1 MKFKESNKQK
11 FYMRNVY
18 INQIMKPQIQNNLNY
33 AYFENSAGIP
43 EYCNNK
49 NISQN
54 QKNIFFN
61 NKPMKTLYQNCYPN
75 QAKVNKVKKGTFS
88 HQKNNKENEN
98 NFYENQIDELN
109 EENLF
114 RRNTNNKMSM
124 IDNHINERSFSENKT
139 KNFNKTYTF
148 LKKKEKNNNDLSYLR
163 VNPSNKNTKL
173 IKHVSKNK
181 EINDNNI
188 NTNNNNNKIYPNQ
201 IRESTYR
208 ASNNENI
215 SSRNT
220 NSNSSLKSAIN
231 SKKSWYDERNKKQ
244 NFMTGKSTYFSEFNK
259 NSINQLNKIVN
270 ENNACT
276 TSPNSNNNSKINE
289 NINIKY
295 ANKNFSGKPLIKSYK
310 NFEQYIS
317 CYKSVDKNQTRNYNN
332 NIKYKNYMNNC
343 NYNSPMRQSNEY
355 KNCENISTLNSP
367 SVPSYSS
374 IIEDNN
380 INNSKNYV
388 WIKKNIKNN
397 KLSSNID
404 KNYQY
409 NYYKKPNINKDILIN
424 QNLINFAND
433 ITNINPYLYNTEI
446 IYPQFINK
454 ENKIYIEKDIFEQSA
469 TIIQAAFRG
478 YIIKRKF
485 DIFYNNYKYYY
496 GKGLEIL
503 ELIINY
509 FFKKSINIIEE
520 KQKFFNYLISLRKS
534 KRFNKNRNK
543 NKNKIS
549 QKPKSYKNFKMF
561 NAPFSPTT
569 KSGLG
574 INKFYQDLF
583 LHKEIGERFNIIKQN
598 NKEKELEL
606 KYKEKLD
613 GINLKMNKLV
623 KENNILKDINQKNII
638 KESKF
643 REMSKDNKKKDD
655 IINIITNDNKTL
667 ARKLK
672 IIQDKFNK
680 LQIQNQDYI
689 NYNSENEILSNNINI
704 NKYHEIDL
712 FEEYR
717 NLYLSFL
724 IHKNNEKYYISV
736 LRKYLY
742 KFRDNVYNINK
753 TNEILKEQ
761 KLKNIINTT
770 KNKESL
776 HLYQNFIKFNYK
788 GKICEKDTENKNN
801 IIKYKLLNIFK
812 NKEKSY
818 KYNLRTYFH
827 KFYYKGIIANT
838 KEKGGNIINIK
849 KENYKK
855 ICKLLLLIQKGKEK
869 YLNNIKREYFIKWH
883 LYTKVLALKGLIN
896 DRRKKKKL
904 KQKLKK
910 KNENEANNKYLNNN
924 NILHFGKS
932 NIYILNKNKEKEL
945 LISLDEKNQ
954 NLLTNNEN
962 INNDN
967 KIDNVIKATEKLGEI
982 FYKAAKKHKLL
993 DNTYESKEKS
1003 KNEIKEN
1010 NNNKDNNN
1018 DIEEDEDSGDSFG
1031 L

>member
-1 MKFKESNKQK
+1 MKFKESSKQK

-33 AYFENSAGIP
+33 AYFENPAGI
-43 EYCNNK
+43 EKYCNNK
-49 NISQN
+49 NIGMN

-61 NKPMKTLYQNCYPN
+61 NKPRKTLYQNCYPN
-75 QAKVNKVKKGTFS
+75 QTKVNKAKKGTFS
-88 HQKNNKENEN
+88 QRKANKENKE
-98 NFYENQIDELN
+98 NFYENQIDEFN

-114 RRNTNNKMSM
+114 KRNTNNKISM
-124 IDNHINERSFSENKT
+124 VDNHFNERSFSENKS

-148 LKKKEKNNNDLSYLR
+148 LKKKEKTNNDISYLR
-163 VNPSNKNTKL
+163 VNPLNKNSKL
-173 IKHVSKNK
+173 IKHES
-181 EINDNNI
+181 NDNKS
-188 NTNNNNNKIYPNQ
+188 NNHKIYPNQ
-201 IRESTYR
+201 KRESTYK

-220 NSNSSLKSAIN
+220 NSNSSLKSVMN

-244 NFMTGKSTYFSEFNK
+244 NFITGKNTYFSELNK
-259 NSINQLNKIVN
+259 NSINQLNKIIN
-270 ENNACT
+270 ENNVCT

-289 NINIKY
+289 NRKIKY
-295 ANKNFSGKPLIKSYK
+295 SNKNFSGKAQIKSYK
-310 NFEQYIS
+310 RYEQYIS
-317 CYKSVDKNQTRNYNN
+317 CYKSVDKNQTRNN
-332 NIKYKNYMNNC
+332 NINYKNNMNNC
-343 NYNSPMRQSNEY
+343 NYNSPLRQ
-355 KNCENISTLNSP
+355 KNDFKNFENISTLNSP

-397 KLSSNID
+397 KLSNNID

-409 NYYKKPNINKDILIN
+409 NYYKKPNINKENILN

-433 ITNINPYLYNTEI
+433 ITNINSYLYNTEI

-454 ENKIYIEKDIFEQSA
+454 DNKSYIEKDIFEQSA
-469 TIIQAAFRG
+469 IIIQAAFRG

-520 KQKFFNYLISLRKS
+520 KQKFFNYLMSLRMS
-534 KRFNKNRNK
+534 KKYNKNRNNK
-543 NKNKIS
+543 NRNKIS

-561 NAPFSPTT
+561 NAPFSPAT

-574 INKFYQDLF
+574 NNKIYQDLF

-598 NKEKELEL
+598 NKEKEMEL
-606 KYKEKLD
+606 RYKEKLD
-613 GINLKMNKLV
+613 GINLKMNKLM

-689 NYNSENEILSNNINI
+689 NYNSENEQLNCNT

-717 NLYLSFL
+717 NLYLSF
-724 IHKNNEKYYISV
+724 IIYKNHEKYYLSV

-742 KFRDNVYNINK
+742 KFRDNACNIYK

-761 KLKNIINTT
+761 KLKYIINNN
-770 KNKESL
+770 KKKESL

-788 GKICEKDTENKNN
+788 SKLCQRDIENKNN
-801 IIKYKLLNIFK
+801 ILKYKLLNIFN
-812 NKEKSY
+812 NKEKSD

-838 KEKGGNIINIK
+838 KRKSGNIICVK
-849 KENYKK
+849 KDNYKQL
-855 ICKLLLLIQKGKEK
+855 CKLLLLMQKNNDRYFK
-869 YLNNIKREYFIKWH
+869 NIKREYFIKWH

-896 DRRKKKKL
+896 DRRKKKRQ

-924 NILHFGKS
+924 KILHFGKS

-945 LISLDEKNQ
+945 LISLDENNQ
-954 NLLTNNEN
+954 NILTNNEN
-962 INNDN
+962 INNDD
-967 KIDNVIKATEKLGEI
+967 KINNVIKATEKLGEL
-982 FYKAAKKHKLL
+982 FYKAAKKKNLL
-993 DNTYESKEKS
+993 DKS
-1003 KNEIKEN
+1003 KIKDEES
-1010 NNNKDNNN
+1010 NNKDNIDNNN
-1018 DIEEDEDSGDSFG
+1018 DVEEEEDSGDSFG